1 MTKYFQIFLGLGVVF
16 MGCPLL
22 AAVTDPVKL
31 PTGFDPAD
39 KQLPVDSSRFMGEF
53 MYMLFIL
60 GCLIGL
66 MMFAS
71 WFIRRMMHTK
81 VQQMN
86 ESSNIKITES
96 RSLGP
101 KSILHLI
108 EVNGTEILVSETP
121 AGVTPLAKFRAGKSF
136 DQMMDSASQRDMP

>member
-1 MTKYFQIFLGLGVVF
+1 MTKYFQFFLSLCSFLIGA
-16 MGCPLL
+16 PLL
-22 AAVTDPVKL
+22 AAVTDPAKL
-31 PTGFDPAD
+31 PPGFDPSD
-39 KQLPVDSSRFMGEF
+39 KQLPADNSRFMSEF

-66 MMFAS
+66 MMFLS
-71 WFIRRMMHTK
+71 WFVRRMMQTK
-81 VQQMN
+81 VKQLN

-96 RSLGP
+96 RTLGP

-121 AGVTPLAKFRAGKSF
+121 AGVTLLAKFKTGKSF
-136 DQMMDSASQRDMP
+136 EEILDK